1 MLRSSVAEPSMVPG
15 PISSSSC
22 ARSCSRVSQVGL
34 TQVTDSSF
42 SCRSRWRDRVVLPT
56 PAGPLRNSDCTLL
69 LNRSSS
75 FSNAYR
81 IECDANTGR
90 AASGA
95 NGLASSLYCSRNKRT
110 ESAGNILIGSYPQD
124 TRSYLMALGAKRNW
138 SGRQDDRLQ
147 QSAKSGFQAH
157 LVDGLRVL
165 KRPRKARLLHQDNHL
180 LRVGDQHAELSLVT
194 V

>member
-124 TRSYLMALGAKRNW
+124 TRSYLMALGANRNW
-138 SGRQDDRLQ
+138 SGRQDLNRPRICE
-147 QSAKSGFQAH
+147 S
-157 LVDGLRVL
+157 VCRLRVL
-165 KRPRKARLLHQDNHL
+165 LERKRDAERPAFCIKKPLAPRRGSAC
-180 LRVGDQHAELSLVT
+180 
-194 V
+194 